1 MYDNFMGLTALF
13 LYTNS
18 IRGDKGDKD
27 MKLRKNLSGRM
38 SYQSFIPPKISEYEY
53 IGDDAV
59 LSELAGLFAE
69 LKTMVGELPESEV
82 RELVSME
89 AYDSWRLS
97 EEKAE
102 NSFSL
107 VSAKGNENA
116 DNIVK
121 ATLYG
126 AGALDELP
134 ISTRMIRNIHYLIC
148 EGEDYDR
155 KYRGEYRSSP
165 VWIGDAGAS
174 IANAAFM
181 PPVGEDMVAAI
192 SDLDNYINYGEANV
206 LIKSAIIHYQFEMI
220 HPFIDGNG
228 RTGRVL
234 NSLFL
239 LENGAMTAPVLLLSH
254 ILSRNYNRYCNE
266 LQRVNETGYIAGW
279 IRYWLATLME
289 SAKYTLR
296 VVKFSDLG

>member
-1 MYDNFMGLTALF
+1 MN
-13 LYTNS
+13 
-18 IRGDKGDKD
+18 
-27 MKLRKNLSGRM
+27 LRKNLSGRM

-53 IGDDAV
+53 VKDEAV
-59 LSELAGLFAE
+59 TEELANMFAE
-69 LKTMVGELPESEV
+69 LKTLVSGLSKNEV

-165 VWIGDAGAS
+165 VWIGDAGVS
-174 IANAAFM
+174 IANATFV
-181 PPVGEDMVAAI
+181 PPVAEDMVTSI

-206 LIKSAIIHYQFEMI
+206 FIKSAIIHYQFEMI

-239 LENGAMTAPVLLLSH
+239 LENGAMAAPVLLLSH

>member
-1 MYDNFMGLTALF
+1 MN
-13 LYTNS
+13 
-18 IRGDKGDKD
+18 
-27 MKLRKNLSGRM
+27 LRKNLSGRM

-53 IGDDAV
+53 VKDEAV
-59 LSELAGLFAE
+59 TEELANMFAE
-69 LKTMVGELPESEV
+69 LKTLVSGLSKNEV

-165 VWIGDAGAS
+165 VWIGDAGVS
-174 IANAAFM
+174 IANATFV
-181 PPVGEDMVAAI
+181 PPVAEDMVTSI

-206 LIKSAIIHYQFEMI
+206 FIKSAIIHYQFEMI

-239 LENGAMTAPVLLLSH
+239 LENGAMAAPVLLLSH
-254 ILSRNYNRYCNE
+254 ILSKNYNRYCNE
-266 LQRVNETGYIAGW
+266 LQRVNETGDIAGW

>member
-1 MYDNFMGLTALF
+1 MN
-13 LYTNS
+13 
-18 IRGDKGDKD
+18 
-27 MKLRKNLSGRM
+27 LRKNLSGRM

-53 IGDDAV
+53 VKDEAV
-59 LSELAGLFAE
+59 TEELANMFAE
-69 LKTMVGELPESEV
+69 LKTLVSGLSKNEV

-165 VWIGDAGAS
+165 VWIGDAGVS
-174 IANAAFM
+174 IANATFV
-181 PPVGEDMVAAI
+181 PPVAEDMVTSI

-206 LIKSAIIHYQFEMI
+206 FIKSAIIHYQFEMI

-239 LENGAMTAPVLLLSH
+239 LENGAMAAPVLLLSH

-266 LQRVNETGYIAGW
+266 LQRVNETGDIAGW

>member
-1 MYDNFMGLTALF
+1 
-13 LYTNS
+13 
-18 IRGDKGDKD
+18 
-27 MKLRKNLSGRM
+27 M

-116 DNIVK
+116 ENIVK

-134 ISTRMIRNIHYLIC
+134 ISTRLIRNIHYLIC

-165 VWIGDAGAS
+165 VWIGNAGAS

-206 LIKSAIIHYQFEMI
+206 FIK
-220 HPFIDGNG
+220 
-228 RTGRVL
+228 
-234 NSLFL
+234 
-239 LENGAMTAPVLLLSH
+239 LLLSDK
-254 ILSRNYNRYCNE
+254 
-266 LQRVNETGYIAGW
+266 T
-279 IRYWLATLME
+279 
-289 SAKYTLR
+289 
-296 VVKFSDLG
+296 F

>member
-1 MYDNFMGLTALF
+1 
-13 LYTNS
+13 
-18 IRGDKGDKD
+18 
-27 MKLRKNLSGRM
+27 M

-165 VWIGDAGAS
+165 VWIGDAGVS
-174 IANAAFM
+174 IANATFV
-181 PPVGEDMVAAI
+181 PPVAEDMVTSI

-206 LIKSAIIHYQFEMI
+206 FIKSAIIHYQFEMI

-239 LENGAMTAPVLLLSH
+239 LENGAMAAPVLLLSH

-266 LQRVNETGYIAGW
+266 LQRVNETGDIAGW